1 MGRKKKKIVV
11 SALMTRKELLDIAR
25 DLKIPYCYR
34 MKKEELIEAIN
45 SYDEKKKR
53 EKKTK
58 KSTAA
63 KSKTVKKKKIKREK
77 KETVEKIKEE
87 YEKTKEE
94 RPHSYEERRDLSPV
108 MMRITKR
115 FYNKYYEPAIEF
127 RRRIIV
133 IPVNPNLIFIYWH
146 NGSGDCKIVVETD
159 RGETIFD
166 KDVFYSGNY
175 YLYHNIKKG
184 RVRGKIIQNN
194 ETVFITPWIVLPHA
208 QEAPP
213 DKKVVWVTFK
223 VKKIGV
229 SWKKEVK
236 FYTRSP
242 FKQFEGG
249 SPLFEGSSRG
259 RK

>member
-1 MGRKKKKIVV
+1 MGRRKKKIIV
-11 SALMTRKELLDIAR
+11 SSLMTRKELLDIAKE
-25 DLKIPYCYR
+25 LKIPYCYR

-45 SYDEKKKR
+45 SYDEKKKK

-58 KSTAA
+58 RKIVTR
-63 KSKTVKKKKIKREK
+63 KK
-77 KETVEKIKEE
+77 TVEKKSIKKEGKKEKEYTEE
-87 YEKTKEE
+87 VKESQS
-94 RPHSYEERRDLSPV
+94 HSYEERRDLSPV

-115 FYNKYYEPAIEF
+115 FYNRYYEPAIEF

-146 NGSGDCKIVVETD
+146 NGWGDCRIVVETD

-229 SWKKEVK
+229 SWKKEMK
-236 FYTRSP
+236 FYSRSP

-259 RK
+259 KR